1 MSTNGTNGA
10 NGSPGPGQGE
20 PHGTNGANGSPSPG
34 QGEPAAK
41 GDTDDDRKLLA
52 TAGTQARRASFGPG
66 GGVGIPTERS
76 ENFGQTIKRLGQILG
91 KERPLLLLV
100 LIATFISVFL
110 VVIGPRLLGEAT
122 NIIVEGFQRPD
133 GIDFDALHRQLII
146 VGLVYVASWIFSYT
160 QAYVL
165 AGVVQRSMFALREAV
180 ERKLNHLPL
189 SYIDRQPRGDLL
201 SRVTN
206 DIDNLSQSLQQTIS
220 QILTSLLTLLGV
232 AIMMFTI
239 SPLLALV
246 ALITVPVSVFLMK
259 LIGGKARPRFMAQWR
274 HTGDLNA
281 QAEEVFTG
289 HTIVK
294 SFGRQREAE
303 ERFRKDNDQLYEASF
318 SAQFMANLTSRRSC
332 SWAMSSTS

>member
-1 MSTNGTNGA
+1 MSTDDGSPTPGPAGPTSNGSDEP
-10 NGSPGPGQGE
+10 GSPGSGQGE
-20 PHGTNGANGSPSPG
+20 QAGKNG
-34 QGEPAAK
+34 
-41 GDTDDDRKLLA
+41 TDDDRKLLA
-52 TAGTQARRASFGPG
+52 TAGTEARRNSFGPG

-76 ENFGQTIKRLGQILG
+76 ENFGVTLKRLGEILG
-91 KERPLLLLV
+91 KERPLLMGV
-100 LIATFISVFL
+100 VVATVISVCL
-110 VVIGPRLLGEAT
+110 VVIGPRLLGDAT
-122 NIIVEGFQRPD
+122 NIIVDGVRSPD
-133 GIDFDALHRQLII
+133 GIDFDALHRQLFI
-146 VGLVYVASWIFSYT
+146 VAGVYLASWVLSYT

-165 AGVVQRSMFALREAV
+165 AGVVQRSMYALREAV

-232 AIMMFTI
+232 AVMMFTI

-246 ALITVPVSVFLMK
+246 ALITVPISVFLMK

-281 QAEEVFTG
+281 
-289 HTIVK
+289 
-294 SFGRQREAE
+294 RP
-303 ERFRKDNDQLYEASF
+303 
-318 SAQFMANLTSRRSC
+318 RRC
-332 SWAMSSTS
+332 SPGIRS